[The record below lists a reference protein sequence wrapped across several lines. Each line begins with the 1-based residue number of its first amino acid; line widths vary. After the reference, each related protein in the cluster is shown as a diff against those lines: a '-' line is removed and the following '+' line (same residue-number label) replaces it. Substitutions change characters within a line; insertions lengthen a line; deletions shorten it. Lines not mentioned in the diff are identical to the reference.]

1 MKKSILLCALFLI
14 FSLKANLLDKS
25 KEKFTLFS
33 QTETQRDSLTFS
45 ISPNPLKTQRLFIH
59 SSGSGEKHI
68 EIYNVLGEKKFET
81 QTHEESIILENLE
94 TGIYV
99 FYLKQDNQKRY
110 KRLVIH

>member
-1 MKKSILLCALFLI
+1 MKNT
-14 FSLKANLLDKS
+14 KA
-25 KEKFTLFS
+25 
-33 QTETQRDSLTFS
+33 
-45 ISPNPLKTQRLFIH
+45 FIH

-81 QTHEESIILENLE
+81 QTHEESIILEDFE

-99 FYLKQDNQKRY
+99 FYLKQDYQKRY